1 MFYPLNYGDEA
12 APESSIVTVNSPSL
26 HVLIQARVAW
36 LAAGRAVGG
45 RVSAAGRRAMI
56 PACASQSGTQESM
69 PELHTDMP
77 RIDIAALAD
86 MPAGGTLVLTVNN
99 RWARR
104 LTQALA
110 ERLRS
115 TRQVSELPHI
125 VPLASWYREAAESLA
140 FVPDAHLPAHWLDSF
155 ASAMVWMDVI
165 HEAEAERLLMDAAQ
179 AASLAREADTLL
191 DEWDIE
197 VLGPEE
203 TDEYRRFL
211 AWRAAYLEKLQALD
225 AEDANQAIGRVLA
238 AMRQQAIRWPQVL
251 VLAGFTEQSPRMQR
265 ILALAREAGTQCLA
279 LTEEQADT
287 GEATRLM
294 AVDHAAEWREAAA
307 WAAQQLVAQP
317 EGRFAIVASGLEA
330 DAPLARRVLA
340 RALRPLAPELPESA
354 WFNISVARPL
364 PQWPAVRAALAW
376 LKVMAGWDDTSGCDA
391 ATLGAALL
399 AGHVDWDG
407 LRWPPAAL
415 DAQWRRRGWS
425 TVGAAHWNR
434 VLQDGGEAFAERW
447 QRAREAWRVPQGAAG
462 AAVWAAAMRH
472 TLDALGF
479 PGRQQ
484 IDSVSYQVLEAFGEA
499 LARFAAL
506 EPVAG
511 RLGGRMAVA
520 LLERL
525 ADSMPFQPQRD
536 FRARLDVLGLL
547 EAEGGRWDGLWV
559 IGLTDEVLPAS
570 PKPNP
575 LVPAPALRRAGAP
588 RATAGRERAW
598 AAQLYEALLRGAP
611 AVVFSHAE
619 REGERELRPSPF
631 IAGLPVV
638 PPQAAAANAPPLH
651 LEELDDSQG
660 PPLAEG
666 EQVTGG
672 LDVLDTQ
679 ARNPLWA
686 FVRHR
691 LGGRELPAYEP
702 VAGMNV
708 RGQFLH
714 HALELLGHMLPDQDQ
729 LHAAMEEGRLEA
741 LVVEVVRQAAQEHL
755 GAYEP
760 ALRELECER
769 GRGLLLDWCHAEAA
783 RPPFA
788 VYQREERYRWE
799 HGRLALNA
807 RVDRIDQLGD
817 GSMLIIDYKTGMGEA
832 FPEADWSRQ
841 RPVNLQLPFYAAILA
856 GQAGTA
862 QSGIAG
868 LMLAQVHAR
877 HIRAKGL
884 GAEDLGIKGV
894 TPVTDSK
901 AFEGQDWSSVLRR
914 WEASIGM
921 LADEFSRGYAANF
934 VLQPQDLVYCDALP
948 FLRLQREEE

>member
-1 MFYPLNYGDEA
+1 MKPHAMSEFPPALPSIDVPALTDLPA
-12 APESSIVTVNSPSL
+12 AE
-26 HVLIQARVAW
+26 
-36 LAAGRAVGG
+36 
-45 RVSAAGRRAMI
+45 
-56 PACASQSGTQESM
+56 
-69 PELHTDMP
+69 
-77 RIDIAALAD
+77 
-86 MPAGGTLVLTVNN
+86 TLVLTVNN

-110 ERLRS
+110 EGLRS
-115 TRQVSELPHI
+115 NRQVSELPHI

-140 FVPDAHLPAHWLDSF
+140 FMPDARLPAHWLDTF

-179 AASLAREADTLL
+179 AAALARDADGLL
-191 DEWDIE
+191 DEWQIE

-203 TDEYRRFL
+203 TDEYCRFL
-211 AWRAAYLEKLQALD
+211 VWRGAYLEKLRALD
-225 AEDANQAIGRVLA
+225 AEDANQALARVVE
-238 AMRQQAIRWPQVL
+238 AMQQGAVRWPRVL
-251 VLAGFTEQSPRMQR
+251 VLAGFTEQSPRLQK
-265 ILALAREAGTQCLA
+265 ILALAREAGTECLA
-279 LTEEQADT
+279 LTEAQA
-287 GEATRLM
+287 EAGRAVRVM
-294 AVDHAAEWREAAA
+294 AVDHAAEWRAAAA
-307 WAAQQLVAQP
+307 WAAQQLAAKP

-340 RALRPLAPELPESA
+340 RALRPLDPALPESA

-376 LKVMAGWDDTSGCDA
+376 LKVMAAWDDTRGCDA
-391 ATLGAALL
+391 AVLGAALL

-415 DAQWRRRGWS
+415 DAQWRRRGWN
-425 TVGAAHWNR
+425 VIAPERWHQA
-434 VLQDGGEAFAERW
+434 LQEGSAAFAARWQQACERW
-447 QRAREAWRVPQGAAG
+447 REPQGSAG
-462 AAVWAAAMRH
+462 AAVWAAAMRQV
-472 TLDALGF
+472 LDALGF
-479 PGRQQ
+479 PGRQAL
-484 IDSVSYQVLEAFGEA
+484 DSVSYQVLEAFGEA

-511 RLGGRMAVA
+511 RLGGRMAVS

-525 ADSMPFQPQRD
+525 ADSMLFQPQRD

-559 IGLTDEVLPAS
+559 MGLTDEVLPAS

-575 LVPAPALRRAGAP
+575 LIPATALRRAGAP
-588 RATAGRERAW
+588 RATASRERVW
-598 AAQLYEALLRGAP
+598 AAQMYEALLRGAP
-611 AVVFSHAE
+611 EIVFSHAE

-631 IAGLPVV
+631 IAALPLAAG
-638 PPQAAAANAPPLH
+638 QAESVNLSD
-651 LEELDDSQG
+651 LRLDELDDSQG

-666 EQVTGG
+666 EKVTGG

-714 HALELLGHMLPDQDQ
+714 EALELLGHMLPDQDS
-729 LHAAMEEGRLEA
+729 LHAAMAEGRLAPLLAEI
-741 LVVEVVRQAAQEHL
+741 VQQAAAAHL

-769 GRGLLLDWCHAEAA
+769 ARGLLADWCDAEAA

-788 VYQREERYRWE
+788 IYQREERYQWE

-817 GSMLIIDYKTGMGEA
+817 GSLLILDYKTGMGEA

-856 GQAGTA
+856 AQTGTA
-862 QSGIAG
+862 QAEIAG

-884 GAEDLGIKGV
+884 GAADLGIKGV
-894 TPVTDSK
+894 TPVEDSK
-901 AFEGQDWSSVLRR
+901 TFEGQDWTAVLRR
-914 WEASIGM
+914 WESAIGM
-921 LADEFSRGYAANF
+921 LADEFSGGYAANF
-934 VLQPQDLVYCDALP
+934 VLQPQDMVYCDALP
-948 FLRLQREEE
+948 FLRLQREEA